1 MIHGMKSKMVIL
13 VLGLLLLPIKAI
25 GQSSEAEIIGPTP
38 FRVAEPARWRDGY
51 IGWRGRKIFG
61 PDWRT
66 FKAENGGTFVVD
78 VKSIAN
84 ISRTGLL
91 VRVVAYL
98 VEGEDFEP
106 KNLITFAFNCKD
118 FAEVV
123 GRVPYE
129 WGQSVEERA
138 QKLACHWNNRLDP
151 KSIHVRFGCAPW
163 QGGAFQW
170 VQAPPGKRSSRKQP
184 EQLWR

>member
-1 MIHGMKSKMVIL
+1 VPLGLCPLFPDSDKIPQGSEMTRCAKFRPDFFSMIHGMKSKMVIL

-38 FRVAEPARWRDGY
+38 FRVAEPARCRDGY
-51 IGWRGRKIFG
+51 FGWRGRKIFG

-138 QKLACHWNNRLDP
+138 QKLACH
-151 KSIHVRFGCAPW
+151 
-163 QGGAFQW
+163 
-170 VQAPPGKRSSRKQP
+170 
-184 EQLWR
+184 